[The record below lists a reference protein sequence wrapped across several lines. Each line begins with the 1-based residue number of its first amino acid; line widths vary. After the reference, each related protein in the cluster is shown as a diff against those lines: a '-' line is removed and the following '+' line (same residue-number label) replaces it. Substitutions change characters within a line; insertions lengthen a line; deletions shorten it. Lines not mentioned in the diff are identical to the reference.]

1 MRKNDS
7 VQKRDWYLDLVY
19 KDQEF
24 RDEINTLSDSEI
36 KSKYHINQEE
46 IDFFK
51 QGGFDRGRF
60 INRRDSL
67 AFYTDE
73 ENKTITMT
81 IGKDATLSDVREAWP
96 IIRALKWSM
105 YGKEE
110 QRHRSPDYPEV
121 VYAAYKQRNSGLKRS
136 QIFDLYTKGN
146 LLDTPYNRDRF
157 LTPKDLMDYC
167 RPFFD
172 QIETIQN
179 KSE

>member
-19 KDQEF
+19 KDPDF
-24 RDEINTLSDSEI
+24 RNEINTLSDLEI
-36 KSKYHINQEE
+36 RSRYHVNQEE

-51 QGGFDRGRF
+51 QGSFDRGRF

-105 YGKEE
+105 YGAEE
-110 QRHRSPDYPEV
+110 KRHRSPDYPEI
-121 VYAAYKQRNSGLKRS
+121 VYAVYKQRNRGLKRS
-136 QIFDLYTKGN
+136 QIFELYTDGK
-146 LLDTPYNRDRF
+146 LLDTPYGTSQF

-172 QIETIQN
+172 QIEKDN
-179 KSE
+179 